1 MINTLLDRASPED
14 VGFYCIKI
22 LSTNYS
28 SYSSLSISDSVSPL
42 ESLSDSLFF

>member
-28 SYSSLSISDSVSPL
+28 SYSSLSFSDSVSPL